1 MTIMNTELY
10 FLRSS
15 EHFIVKDLLSYA
27 ARLDETG
34 EKLEDHPELEQYH
47 RNYGNFNGDIGV
59 YAIIDNKLAGG
70 AWSRMLANGFGHVDA
85 KTPELTLAVLP
96 EFRNQGIGTKIL
108 TQLLSE
114 VSKLYPQVSLAV
126 REGSPAIRLY
136 EHFGFGK
143 VMGSEK
149 TNAAGSISFTML
161 KPLQE
166 YVPEAEKVSLEEQR
180 FRKSF
185 QF

>member
-1 MTIMNTELY
+1 MNIELY

-15 EHFIVKDLLSYA
+15 EAFIVQDLLTYA

-34 EKLEDHPELEQYH
+34 ETLKDHPYLEQYH

-59 YAIIDNKLAGG
+59 YAIVDRKIAGG

-85 KTPELTLAVLP
+85 NTPELAFAVLP
-96 EFRNQGIGTKIL
+96 EFRNQGIGTQIMD
-108 TQLLSE
+108 QLLTE
-114 VSKLYPQVSLAV
+114 ISKLHSQVSLAV
-126 REGSPAIRLY
+126 REGNPAIRLY
-136 EHFGFGK
+136 ERLGFSK
-143 VMGSEK
+143 VEDSEMK
-149 TNAAGSISFTML
+149 NTAGSISFTML
-161 KPLQE
+161 KQLE
-166 YVPEAEKVSLEEQR
+166 EHLPEPQKESLEEAR